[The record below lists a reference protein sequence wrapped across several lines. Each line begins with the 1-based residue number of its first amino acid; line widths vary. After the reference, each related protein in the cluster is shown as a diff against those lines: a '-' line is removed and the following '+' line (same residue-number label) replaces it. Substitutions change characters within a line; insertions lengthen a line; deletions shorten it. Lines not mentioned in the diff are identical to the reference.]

1 MSSDKDK
8 KDKQGKQDKDTPAEA
23 AARQDAALA
32 RGTTG
37 EAPGRHPIKISEHPK
52 ASRFIR
58 QAREAA
64 GLGGFLIGG
73 WMSLST
79 HTLAATLLRAIV
91 AGFACQIVVW
101 AAAVLLCRHLIIA
114 ELRSREHALMQAAAA
129 RMEASNRGMLP
140 ARNGRV
146 GAAGRSGAR

>member
-1 MSSDKDK
+1 VSSDKNKKDK
-8 KDKQGKQDKDTPAEA
+8 KDKKEGKAEA
-23 AARQDAALA
+23 ADATQVQASA
-32 RGTTG
+32 S
-37 EAPGRHPIKISEHPK
+37 EAQGGHPIKISEHPK
-52 ASRFIR
+52 ASRFVR

-101 AAAVLLCRHLIIA
+101 AVAVLLCRHLIIA

-129 RMEASNRGMLP
+129 KME
-140 ARNGRV
+140 
-146 GAAGRSGAR
+146 AAGRGALPPAGQRAGAAAAGRGGRRP